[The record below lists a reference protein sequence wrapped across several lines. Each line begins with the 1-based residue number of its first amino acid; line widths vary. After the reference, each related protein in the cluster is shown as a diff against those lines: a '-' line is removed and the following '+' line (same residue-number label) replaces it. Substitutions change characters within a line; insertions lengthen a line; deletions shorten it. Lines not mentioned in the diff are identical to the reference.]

1 MHPNTYINSHTHKP
15 NAYSTPSAKSNK
27 RTIPP
32 DNKLQ
37 AKQDTHLMRILGK
50 LSPKNQIPPPFI
62 DSQLLSEFNFSEMD
76 ENKQYISPPMVF
88 QISGNKRN
96 IKLAKSNSFQ
106 LMSSQNSTNIPSIR
120 IDPSKQD
127 EKYLDLTKLK
137 GESAIV
143 SSSSSPKEGSDDL
156 GYGKSY
162 TTCNSPNPNAT
173 RNSKITITVEE
184 PTIKVRAMPQLP
196 ISAKMKVVKAPL
208 NNYKE
213 CKTSKINK
221 DNLFTFSDALNTKA
235 GITRKRSSS
244 QTSELLLDKKL
255 ITTLLNENKLLKE
268 KLEGMRAHLQH
279 ASEEASCLRRQM
291 NYIISLSVK

>member
-15 NAYSTPSAKSNK
+15 NTYSTPSAKSNK
-27 RTIPP
+27 RTIPS

-37 AKQDTHLMRILGK
+37 PKPETQLMRILGK
-50 LSPKNQIPPPFI
+50 LSPKPQMPSPLI
-62 DSQLLSEFNFSEMD
+62 DSQLLSEFNFSEID

-96 IKLAKSNSFQ
+96 IKLTKSNSFQ

-120 IDPSKQD
+120 IDPAKPE
-127 EKYLDLTKLK
+127 EKCIDSTKLK

-143 SSSSSPKEGSDDL
+143 SSSSSPKDDSDDL

-162 TTCNSPNPNAT
+162 TTCNSPNPYAT

-196 ISAKMKVVKAPL
+196 ISAKMKVVKPPL
-208 NNYKE
+208 SNYKE
-213 CKTSKINK
+213 CKTSKIK
-221 DNLFTFSDALNTKA
+221 DNLFTFSDAINSKA

-255 ITTLLNENKLLKE
+255 ISTLLNENKLLKE